1 MALPKRPIAS
11 ICNQLFSVRAGD
23 TTATG
28 REVIFSCSFLGFAN
42 DPRALLFFPAH
53 PTSLERSSVP
63 LVPVLS
69 PPFESSPCSLASA
82 AAAALLRMRDKR
94 TKLVWHFA
102 PPPAH
107 SHWRAHWKKE
117 RKGVKTGQ
125 FFFVSYNR

>member
-1 MALPKRPIAS
+1 
-11 ICNQLFSVRAGD
+11 
-23 TTATG
+23 
-28 REVIFSCSFLGFAN
+28 VIFSCSFVGFAN

-69 PPFESSPCSLASA
+69 PPFESSPFSLASA

-117 RKGVKTGQ
+117 RGE
-125 FFFVSYNR
+125 NRSVFYRVVQR